1 MNDSKQIERAYEV
14 IIYQQNDSSSSWG
27 TREANE
33 QNAIRVV
40 KGWLGP
46 EFDFAMSSEYDSPFE
61 VVLSNKVVS
70 TLFTLYGRKAMTPVL
85 TAQLWQGTAIPTFNF
100 TLELETD
107 SNPITDIKTPVMNL
121 LRMVTPSVGDNG
133 LLKSPGPS
141 VDDLLSTVGDAFG
154 SSVDAVINQFF
165 GSDKDSSNIGKTSN
179 SSDDVVTS
187 KEQSSSMVNRMI
199 GLNGEASRLRNQ
211 ISISIGR
218 YLYFPSVVITDVQ
231 TSFKNIIE
239 AATGFPMSA
248 TVEVSFK
255 PLFMPTQEDLTTMF
269 GQS

>member
-1 MNDSKQIERAYEV
+1 MSNESKQIERAYEV
-14 IIYQQNDSSSSWG
+14 IIYQQNDASSAWG
-27 TREANE
+27 TRQANE

-61 VVLSNKVVS
+61 VVLSNKFVS

-85 TAQLWQGTAIPTFNF
+85 TAQLWQGTSIPSFNF

-107 SNPITDIKTPVMNL
+107 SNPITDIKLPIMNL
-121 LRMVTPSVGDNG
+121 LRMVTPSVGEDG

-141 VDDLLSTVGDAFG
+141 VDDLLSTVGAAFG
-154 SSVDAVINQFF
+154 SSVDAVINTVT
-165 GSDKDSSNIGKTSN
+165 GSDSSQVGKTSN
-179 SSDDVVTS
+179 SSEAVITS
-187 KEQSSSMVNRMI
+187 KEQATSMTNKMI
-199 GLNGEASRLRNQ
+199 GLNGESSMLRNQ

-218 YLYFPSVVITDVQ
+218 YLYFPSVVITDVE
-231 TSFKNIIE
+231 TSFKNMIE
-239 AATGFPMSA
+239 AATGFPLSA
-248 TVEVSFK
+248 TVQVTFK
-255 PLFMPTQEDLTTMF
+255 PLFMPTQEDLATMF